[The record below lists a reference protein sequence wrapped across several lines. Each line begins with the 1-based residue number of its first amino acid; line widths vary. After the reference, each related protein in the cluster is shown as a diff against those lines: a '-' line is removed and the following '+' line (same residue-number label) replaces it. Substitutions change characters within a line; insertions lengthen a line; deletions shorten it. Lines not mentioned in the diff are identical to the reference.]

1 MWWFISSLKKDT
13 KCIRVI
19 QITWWTQNHCWQR
32 IAEFIRLPCLWLIW
46 SSDRGGDMRLF
57 KNVRSLLLNSSG
69 TKGQRIAFL
78 IAHCPES
85 LGKMPQMSKYP
96 GQGGKF
102 EFVISPLAWPA
113 LAWLALNSQH
123 FASGAACRWPTSR
136 FSPSSP
142 SVKLPVS

>member
-1 MWWFISSLKKDT
+1 
-13 KCIRVI
+13 
-19 QITWWTQNHCWQR
+19 
-32 IAEFIRLPCLWLIW
+32 
-46 SSDRGGDMRLF
+46 MRLF

-123 FASGAACRWPTSR
+123 FCQRRSLPPAYKPLFSSFSISKGASFLDINLFKKLFEYTQYLVL
-136 FSPSSP
+136 SSLAP
-142 SVKLPVS
+142 FRNSELAVVLAVV